1 MQDHQ
6 TPNQMSSTPPPG
18 APLPNASQKPTSNLA
33 IASLVCGVAGFAC
46 GGLPSIPA
54 IICGHM
60 ARAQIKK
67 DPSIQGSGMA
77 LAGLILG
84 YLMLVLIILYVLVV
98 VGLVIFGVMTQTPSS
113 A

>member
-1 MQDHQ
+1 MSDTYQ
-6 TPNQMSSTPPPG
+6 TSSTPPPNFPQPRPAG
-18 APLPNASQKPTSNLA
+18 QTSNLA
-33 IASLVCGVAGFAC
+33 IASLVCGVAGFMC
-46 GGLPSIPA
+46 WLPAIPA

-84 YLMLVLIILYVLVV
+84 YVMVVLGILYIIFLI
-98 VGLVIFGVMTQTPSS
+98 GIVIFAASVDQGNV
-113 A
+113 